1 MTNHFHSIGTNIS
14 SMHVILTPLPVI
26 LLNKTFFFE
35 WRKTIVNLLIVS
47 YNCFR
52 PIVMVNQISLNILHK
67 NTRTWGMVLT
77 YQKANQHVNVCQFL
91 ENVNNIRYKV
101 INNMSMS
108 INKTY
113 GDVNLL
119 ILGDALTKL
128 QYWTNWQ
135 LQFKKLVKI
144 HIIEFLATTNEK
156 VVHEKITKA

>member
-1 MTNHFHSIGTNIS
+1 
-14 SMHVILTPLPVI
+14 
-26 LLNKTFFFE
+26 
-35 WRKTIVNLLIVS
+35 
-47 YNCFR
+47 
-52 PIVMVNQISLNILHK
+52 
-67 NTRTWGMVLT
+67 
-77 YQKANQHVNVCQFL
+77 
-91 ENVNNIRYKV
+91 
-101 INNMSMS
+101 MS